1 MVYSDAQR
9 DRWVGTLYWSCVCDI
24 SIHNSFSIL
33 LQVMYVTLH
42 NLTVSCS
49 IPASGHVHVYDI
61 SIPDSFMYMY
71 THVYDSSLPD
81 SFMYT
86 CYRLTVKV
94 GSI

>member
-42 NLTVSCS
+42 YLTVSCS
-49 IPASGHVHVYDI
+49 IPASGHVHMYINI
-61 SIPDSFMYMY
+61 SIPDSFMYI
-71 THVYDSSLPD
+71 
-81 SFMYT
+81 